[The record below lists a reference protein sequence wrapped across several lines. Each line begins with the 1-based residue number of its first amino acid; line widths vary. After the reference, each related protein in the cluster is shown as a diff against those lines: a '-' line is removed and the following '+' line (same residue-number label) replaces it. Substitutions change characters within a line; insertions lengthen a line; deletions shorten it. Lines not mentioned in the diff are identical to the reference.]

1 MNRKLTLSSI
11 GFFLLLILC
20 QNSFAQK
27 SSDKE
32 IMKRDI
38 QTLDTTQSKSTLQ
51 KLTVLFDKRAA
62 SAKKDW
68 HNSYYAALAYVK
80 LAFEEQ
86 GKMIDV
92 YCDKAEKHLNSILKL
107 KKEDDEIMVLRSM
120 ITSSRIMA
128 DPMTRGQT
136 YAAQASSI
144 LDKAKEFNP
153 ENPRIYLQRAI
164 WIYFTPEIFGGGKM
178 KALPVF
184 KTAAE
189 KYAKFK
195 PKAEFD
201 PDWGLGI
208 LKFFLN
214 EISKSSNTQ

>member
-1 MNRKLTLSSI
+1 MSIKRKIVILFIFLIS
-11 GFFLLLILC
+11 FFNVKSQKGIDKDLMKKDIIL
-20 QNSFAQK
+20 
-27 SSDKE
+27 
-32 IMKRDI
+32 
-38 QTLDTTQSKSTLQ
+38 LDTTRDKLVLQ
-51 KLTVLFDKRAA
+51 KLSVAFDKRAA
-62 SAKKDW
+62 ASKKEW
-68 HNSYYAALAYVK
+68 YASYYAALAYVK

-92 YCDKAEKHLNSILKL
+92 YCDKAEKHLNAILKI
-107 KKEDDEIMVLRSM
+107 KKEDDELMVLRSM

-128 DPMTRGQT
+128 DPLTRGQT
-136 YAAQASSI
+136 NAALASQM
-144 LDKAKEFNP
+144 LDKAKELNP

-164 WIYFTPEIFGGGKM
+164 WIYFTPEIFGGGKL

-195 PKAEFD
+195 PKGELD
-201 PDWGLGI
+201 PNWGLNI

-214 EISKSSNTQ
+214 EISKSSNQ